1 MEASQLSNSEPH
13 DAPVEQADEANPST
27 VEDVAVDEATE
38 ADDQP
43 APSVPK
49 LRPATRIIA
58 LMNQKG
64 GVGKTTTSANLGAAL
79 AEAGYRVL
87 MIDLDPQAHLTLHL
101 GVNPDE
107 LDVSVYDVLTNE
119 NVSAMEVALEISNNL
134 VVLPAE
140 VNLAGAET
148 ELAIQAEHGQPQQ
161 ILRKQCQALLGH
173 GYDQLHER
181 LPEAPAHNPN
191 INFDYVLIDCPPSLG
206 MLTMNALAMAQEVF
220 VPMQAHFLALQG
232 LSKLLETVRLVQDAV
247 NPDLRVSGVVLCMH
261 EAQTILAGE
270 VVADLEGFFDEARG
284 TDAPW
289 ADANVLSPPIR
300 RNIKLAESPSFG
312 KTIFDYEPNCP
323 GAQDYRALAKT
334 VTRM

>member
-1 MEASQLSNSEPH
+1 MNDPNPPQPPEVTDEQDGGGDDTIDTTAAAAP
-13 DAPVEQADEANPST
+13 DAPPAP
-27 VEDVAVDEATE
+27 
-38 ADDQP
+38 P
-43 APSVPK
+43 APSVPA

-107 LDVSVYDVLTNE
+107 LDVSVYDVLTDE
-119 NVSAMEVALEISNNL
+119 NVSAMEVALQLKENL
-134 VVLPAE
+134 VILPAE

-148 ELAIQAEHGQPQQ
+148 ELSQQADHGQPQQ
-161 ILRKQCQALLGH
+161 ILKRQCKALLGE
-173 GYDQLHER
+173 GYDKLYER

-191 INFDYVLIDCPPSLG
+191 VNFDYVLIDCPPSLG

-220 VPMQAHFLALQG
+220 VPMQAHYLALQG
-232 LSKLLETVRLVQDAV
+232 FSKLLQTVHLVQDAV

-261 EAQTILAGE
+261 ESQTILAGE
-270 VVADLEGFFDEARG
+270 VVADLEGFFEEARG
-284 TDAPW
+284 SDAPW
-289 ADANVLSPPIR
+289 AEASVLTPAIR

-312 KTIFDYEPNCP
+312 KTIFDYEPGCP
-323 GAQDYRALAKT
+323 GAQDYRALAVT
-334 VTRM
+334 VSRM